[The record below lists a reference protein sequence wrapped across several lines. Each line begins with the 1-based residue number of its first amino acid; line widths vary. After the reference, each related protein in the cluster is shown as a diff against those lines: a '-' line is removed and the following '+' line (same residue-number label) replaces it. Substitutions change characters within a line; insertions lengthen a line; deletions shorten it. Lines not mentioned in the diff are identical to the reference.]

1 MRRLGWLFSGTLMIG
16 LLLGNGTA
24 SALPGDGASEL
35 QLSAGFNHTQGSDSG
50 SLNVDLGYGYY
61 LTPGW
66 QLGFRQAINSTF
78 IDNGRDFWLATT
90 TPFLNYNFR
99 LTNIIV
105 PYLGAFIGLAW
116 NDRDATGI
124 VGPQGGI
131 KFYVHNNAFLNV
143 GYRYEIFFSKIDVI
157 DNNSS
162 RGNHVGNI
170 GIGYTWG
177 GAPSKP

>member
-1 MRRLGWLFSGTLMIG
+1 MQRLRGLSASALVMV
-16 LLLGNGTA
+16 LLLAHGSA

-35 QLSAGFNHTQGSDSG
+35 QLSGGFFHTQDADTGN
-50 SLNVDLGYGYY
+50 LNVDLSYGYY

-66 QLGFRQAINSTF
+66 QLGLRQALNYNF
-78 IDNGRDFWLATT
+78 VDDQRDFWLATT

-116 NDRDATGI
+116 NDRDETGI
-124 VGPQGGI
+124 AGPQGGV
-131 KFYVHNNAFLNV
+131 KLFVHDNV
-143 GYRYEIFFSKIDVI
+143 FVNLAYRYEVFFNRIEAI
-157 DNNSS
+157 EDNRS

-170 GIGYTWG
+170 GVGFTWG
-177 GAPSKP
+177 GAPSRP